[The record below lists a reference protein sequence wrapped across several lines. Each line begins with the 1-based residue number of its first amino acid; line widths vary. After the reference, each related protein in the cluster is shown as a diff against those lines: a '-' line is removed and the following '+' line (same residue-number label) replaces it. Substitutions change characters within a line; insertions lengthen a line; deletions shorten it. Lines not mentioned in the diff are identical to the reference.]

1 MKENKS
7 DIKDP
12 TLSVDLSEATQAVK
26 ENRFEDALSLFEIIL
41 KDHPNN
47 IDALYLASVSS
58 RYLKKFDDSQKY
70 IEQLLLNAPDM
81 GRAYQE
87 LGHIN
92 RDMKNDEKAV
102 INYRQACELNPALLA
117 SWKMLYQYFIK
128 NKNQPAADHAQQ
140 QIQKLEALPAAL
152 LYIDQILNE
161 GRLGLAE
168 RQCRAFLKKNPT
180 HTYAMSLLSE
190 IANRLGYFDDAEF
203 LLEKA
208 VEFKPNDGDL
218 RMQYA
223 AILRKKQKFAKT
235 MEQVNILCDQYPD
248 NFIYQ
253 AQKAS
258 EIMQNGDHA
267 QAIKMFDGILNKNPY
282 NFSTHTS
289 KGHAQKTLGET
300 DKAIKS
306 YQSAYQ
312 IKPDHGEAYFSLA
325 NLKTY
330 SFNLDELNSMR
341 EQAKR
346 VDLSLRDKSYF
357 HFALAQACE
366 SIGEYEEAFF
376 HLEKGNKIKNDQSKY
391 SIERMDAE
399 LQAQI
404 DVCNEDFFKDLGNGG
419 HSTKDP
425 IFILGLPRAGS
436 TLIEQILAS
445 HSMIDGTLELPN
457 ILSIAQSLRGD
468 DIYGKLGNYPKSM
481 KSLSLEQRESFG
493 KSFIED
499 TRMHRKDAPMF
510 TDKMPNNFRHI
521 GLIHLI
527 MPNAKIIDARRYP
540 LDCCFSMFKQLFAQG
555 QEFSYGLAEAGSY
568 YRSYV
573 KLMDHWDKVLPN
585 KILRVNNEDV
595 IEDLEGQ
602 VNRMLDFLELP
613 FEEECILFHE
623 TDRSVRT
630 ASSEQVR
637 QPINKKGMGRWKPYA
652 KNLRPLLESIG
663 EELLHPEDISI
674 IKQ

>member
-1 MKENKS
+1 MEEDQLNI
-7 DIKDP
+7 DET
-12 TLSVDLSEATQAVK
+12 TLSVDLSEATDAVK
-26 ENRFEDALSLFEIIL
+26 EGSFEHALNLLKIIL
-41 KDHPNN
+41 KDHPEH
-47 IDALYLASVSS
+47 IDSLYLAAVSS
-58 RYLKKFDDSQKY
+58 RYLRQFEESKKF
-70 IEQLLLNAPDM
+70 IESLLIIAPDM

-87 LGHIN
+87 LGHLN
-92 RDMKNDEKAV
+92 RDLGDEEKAV
-102 INYRQACELNPALLA
+102 VHYRQACELNPALTA
-117 SWKMLYQYFIK
+117 GWNFLYQYFVK
-128 NKNQPAADHAQQ
+128 NNNKPAADHALE
-140 QIQKLEALPAAL
+140 QINKLGSLPGVL

-161 GRLGLAE
+161 GRLGMAE
-168 RQCRAFLKKNPT
+168 AKCRAFLKENPT
-180 HTYAMSLLSE
+180 HTYAMSLLAE

-208 VEFKPNDGDL
+208 VEFKPDDGDL
-218 RMQYA
+218 RMKYA
-223 AILRKKQKFAKT
+223 SILRKKQKFAKT
-235 MEQVNILCDQYPD
+235 MEQVNILCDKHPD
-248 NFIYQ
+248 NLTYQ

-258 EIMQNGDHA
+258 EIMQNGDHET
-267 QAIKMFDGILNKNPY
+267 AITLLDDILSKNPY
-282 NFSTHTS
+282 NFSTFTS
-289 KGHAQKTLGET
+289 KGHAQKTLGKT
-300 DKAIKS
+300 DEAIKS

-312 IKPDHGEAYFSLA
+312 IKPDHGEAFFSLA

-330 SFNLDELNSMR
+330 SFSSSELESMR
-341 EQAKR
+341 EQVSR
-346 VDLSLRDKSYF
+346 VDLSLRDKAYF
-357 HFALAQACE
+357 HFALAQGCE
-366 SIGEYEEAFF
+366 VNGEYDEAFF
-376 HLEKGNKIKNDQSKY
+376 HLEKGNKIKHDQSQY
-391 SIERMDAE
+391 SIERMEKE

-404 DVCNEDFFKDLGNGG
+404 EICNDKFFHDLGNGG
-419 HSTKDP
+419 CDTKEP

-445 HSMIDGTLELPN
+445 HSMVDGTLELPN

-481 KSLSLEQRESFG
+481 ESLSLDQREALG
-493 KSFIED
+493 RGYIED
-499 TRMHRKDAPMF
+499 TKMHRKDAPMF

-568 YRSYV
+568 YRNYV
-573 KLMDHWDKVLPN
+573 NLMDHWNSVLPD

-602 VNRMLDFLELP
+602 VRRMLEFLELP
-613 FEEECILFHE
+613 FEEQCISFHE

-637 QPINKKGMGRWKPYA
+637 RPINKDGMERWKPYS
-652 KNLRPLLESIG
+652 KHLKPLVDNLGHQLLK
-663 EELLHPEDISI
+663 PEDINLI
-674 IKQ
+674 N